1 MRAIR
6 GDADPSPWKVTVTP
20 AIKNADGSTT
30 QGSVIRHNAV
40 TGEVQQVDAAGGAT
54 QPSANHVAALRANPA
69 QAAMFDEIYGKGAAA
84 RIIASR

>member
-30 QGSVIRHNAV
+30 QGSIIRHNGV
-40 TGEVQQVDAAGGAT
+40 TGEVQQVDGAPI
-54 QPSANHVAALRANPA
+54 QPPSNHVNILKKDPKLAA
-69 QAAMFDEIYGKGAAA
+69 QFDAFYGAGASK
-84 RIIASR
+84 RYLG